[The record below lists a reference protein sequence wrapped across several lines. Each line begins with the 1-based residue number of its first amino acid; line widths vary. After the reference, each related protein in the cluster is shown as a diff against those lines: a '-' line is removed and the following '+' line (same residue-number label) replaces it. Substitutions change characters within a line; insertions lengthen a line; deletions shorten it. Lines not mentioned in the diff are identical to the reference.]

1 MTPRIS
7 LVIPLYNRRRYIAQ
21 AIKSVLNQTRRDFEL
36 VVWDDGSTDDSVAV
50 ATDAAR
56 GDPRVRIMRG
66 ENRGAP
72 AAINSAAK
80 LLTAPYFGWIDS
92 DDMLA
97 ENALKETAAVLDAQ
111 PDV

>member
-1 MTPRIS
+1 MTPQIS
-7 LVIPLYNRRRYIAQ
+7 LVIPLHNRRRYIAQ

-36 VVWDDGSTDDSVAV
+36 VVWDDGSTDDSVAI

-72 AAINSAAK
+72 AAINSAANCSPRHTSAGS
-80 LLTAPYFGWIDS
+80 TATTCWPR
-92 DDMLA
+92 
-97 ENALKETAAVLDAQ
+97 TR
-111 PDV
+111 